1 MEITMEMTVA
11 IEGENRERNLPGG
24 GTELAAFCSFA
35 VVRGFGAQHPL
46 IALADRL
53 HGEHGVRMGTLTT
66 FYDAT
71 IEDSEDVE
79 KLEMAWQAPG
89 ELAEA
94 LEAMDTALRN
104 DGMCGVL
111 LKRAGAEALTE
122 QVGDA
127 LALAREADQQGR
139 RIRMSYT
146 L

>member
-1 MEITMEMTVA
+1 MEMTIA
-11 IEGENRERNLPGG
+11 IEGEGRERSLPGG
-24 GTELAAFCSFA
+24 GAELAAFCSFA

-53 HGEHGVRMGTLTT
+53 HEEHRVRMGPLTT

-79 KLEMAWQAPG
+79 KLEMAWQASG
-89 ELAEA
+89 ELVEAFAAMHGA
-94 LEAMDTALRN
+94 LERDALAAT
-104 DGMCGVL
+104 L
-111 LKRAGAEALTE
+111 LKRAGAEALTG
-122 QVGDA
+122 QVEAA
-127 LALAREADQQGR
+127 LAIAREANQQGR

>member
-1 MEITMEMTVA
+1 MEMTIA
-11 IEGENRERNLPGG
+11 IEGESHARSLPGG
-24 GTELAAFCSFA
+24 GAELAAFCSFA

-53 HGEHGVRMGTLTT
+53 HEEHGVRMGPLTT

-94 LEAMDTALRN
+94 FAAMYDALAA
-104 DGMCGVL
+104 DALAATL
-111 LKRAGAEALTE
+111 LKRAGAEALTG
-122 QVGDA
+122 QVETA
-127 LALAREADQQGR
+127 LAIAREANQQGR

>member
-1 MEITMEMTVA
+1 MEMTIA
-11 IEGENRERNLPGG
+11 IEGESHERRLPGE

-53 HGEHGVRMGTLTT
+53 HGEHGVRMGPLTT

-89 ELAEA
+89 DLAEGLAKMHAA
-94 LEAMDTALRN
+94 LENDAMT
-104 DGMCGVL
+104 GTL
-111 LKRAGAEALTE
+111 LKRAAAEALTS
-122 QVGDA
+122 QVEAA
-127 LALAREADQQGR
+127 LAIAREADQQGR
-139 RIRMSYT
+139 RVRMSYT